1 MPARKKSR
9 TGVHLAKL
17 NQVHPRVR
25 HDDEGAAL
33 LATLALIVVMPL
45 ARTDVRVCCTGS
57 DPEYNDALPL
67 DDEPEEPEEPEE
79 EYEEEAAAAAGARK
93 RKRKQRARAAETAAL
108 PGIRQFFSPAAAPA
122 ASQPSSDASGLRSTV
137 TSTDAV
143 RCGAIEPDGRRSAN
157 HT

>member
-1 MPARKKSR
+1 MHHSLALEPPPTISNPLIVCYSPGPVLVEISQVQLQGSMPARKKSR

-33 LATLALIVVMPL
+33 LATLALIMVMPL

-67 DDEPEEPEEPEE
+67 DDE
-79 EYEEEAAAAAGARK
+79 
-93 RKRKQRARAAETAAL
+93 
-108 PGIRQFFSPAAAPA
+108 SPRN
-122 ASQPSSDASGLRSTV
+122 LRS
-137 TSTDAV
+137 
-143 RCGAIEPDGRRSAN
+143 PRRSMRSKCEFE
-157 HT
+157 